1 MRWSGIQVLYDADP
15 EAHRARLREMGLD
28 VPADVFEQLF
38 HEPHAD
44 QMFAAVVQSI
54 DWTGVVWREVE
65 LSGLALSEAHVPREY
80 EHAVEEARA
89 RTGEEGLQDERPEV
103 VAHWRE
109 ASTWF
114 RAPVLV
120 TGQVTDRLVGYDLLV
135 GFTRLGDLLGL
146 MDRGEVPAHS
156 KHRVWVGSRA

>member
-1 MRWSGIQVLYDADP
+1 MRWSGIQSLYDADP
-15 EAHRARLREMGLD
+15 DVHRARVRDMGLD
-28 VPADVFEQLF
+28 VAADVFEQLF

-44 QMFAAVVQSI
+44 PVFASVVQSI
-54 DWTGVVWREVE
+54 DWSGVIWRGVE

-120 TGQVTDRLVGYDLLV
+120 TGQVTDRRVGYELLV

-146 MDRGEVPAHS
+146 MDRGEVPQQAR
-156 KHRVWVGSRA
+156 HRVWVGSRA